1 LALGGFEVAIPW
13 WIHPVLAATLL
24 TLTSATVYLG
34 RKSAK
39 MSVDTYL
46 PTAKRHITLA
56 LATIGT
62 ACVVVLLGPYVVN
75 ESGLPALASLHAAV
89 GVTAVSFWLVQGAL
103 GWLMW
108 NDKEQVRK
116 VHRYNAFF
124 ILGLALL
131 QVPFGLMTALD
142 YLKYYGWP

>member
-1 LALGGFEVAIPW
+1 V
-13 WIHPVLAATLL
+13 LL
-24 TLTSATVYLG
+24 TLTAATIYVG

-46 PTAKRHITLA
+46 PTARRHITLA
-56 LATIGT
+56 LATIST
-62 ACVVVLLGPYVVN
+62 ACVVVVLGPYVVD

-89 GVTAVSFWLVQGAL
+89 GITAVSFWIAQGVL
-103 GWLMW
+103 GWFMW

-116 VHRYNAFF
+116 VHRYNGFF

-131 QVPFGLMTALD
+131 QVPFGLLTAVD
-142 YLKYYGWP
+142 YLTYYGWP